1 MMWKGDEMAVKNK
14 IENESEPLVEVVTF
28 TKEQIVSA
36 KRYNHRKDVVTML
49 LEEGQSYTLEEVDE
63 LIEKFMKE
71 KVN

>member
-1 MMWKGDEMAVKNK
+1 MAVKNK
-14 IENESEPLVEVVTF
+14 IESDDVVEVVTF

-36 KRYNHRKDVVTML
+36 KRYIHRKDVLTML
-49 LEEGQSYTLEEVDE
+49 LEEGQSYTHEEVDE